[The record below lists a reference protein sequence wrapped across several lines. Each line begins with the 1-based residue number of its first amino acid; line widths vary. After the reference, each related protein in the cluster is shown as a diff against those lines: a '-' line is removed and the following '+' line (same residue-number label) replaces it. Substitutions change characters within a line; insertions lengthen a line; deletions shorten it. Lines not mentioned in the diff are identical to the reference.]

1 MSAANADVARLY
13 TDHNLWLQMWLRKR
27 LGNTA
32 DAADIAHDTYVR
44 IIEADIHPPLHESRR
59 YLSRIAGGLAI
70 DLVRRRQIE
79 AAYLDALAA
88 RPVELQPSEEV
99 RAIAVQAL
107 MEVDVILHKLTAKSR
122 TALLMYRLEGMTYR
136 EIADKLQ
143 VSPSSVEKYIA
154 SAMVACLQAA
164 HRRA

>member
-1 MSAANADVARLY
+1 MSAAHANIARLY

-44 IIEADIHPPLHESRR
+44 IPPEHEPRR

-88 RPVELQPSEEV
+88 RPVELQPSEEA

-107 MEVDVILHKLTAKSR
+107 MEVDVILHKLSAKSR
-122 TALLMYRLEGMTYR
+122 TALLMYRLEGMAYR

-164 HRRA
+164 HRHD